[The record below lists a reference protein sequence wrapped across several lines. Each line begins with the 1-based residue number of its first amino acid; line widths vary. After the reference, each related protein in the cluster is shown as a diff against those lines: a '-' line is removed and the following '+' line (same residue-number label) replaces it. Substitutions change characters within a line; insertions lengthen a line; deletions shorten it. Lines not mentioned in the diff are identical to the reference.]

1 MLAPNSLK
9 QESRMPTRS
18 TQETPNTDINAITQ
32 QVDQWLNDV
41 VIGLNL
47 CPFAAK
53 PQRNKQIKIFV
64 SEATQEEAL
73 LEDILLQLIELSTTE
88 PEKLETTLVV
98 VPNMLQDFWDYN
110 FCIDWVE
117 GLIKQQ
123 DWEGIF
129 QVATFHPD
137 YCFGGAAPEDDENL
151 TNRSPYPIFHLIRE
165 ESMEKVLKHYP
176 DPESIP
182 DTNIAR
188 VSALSEEER
197 KKLFPY
203 LFR

>member
-1 MLAPNSLK
+1 M
-9 QESRMPTRS
+9 RS
-18 TQETPNTDINAITQ
+18 TQEIPNTDINTITQ

-64 SEATQEEAL
+64 SEANQEETL
-73 LEDILLQLIELSTTE
+73 LEDILLQLIELNNTE
-88 PEKLETTLVV
+88 PKKLETTLVV

-110 FCIDWVE
+110 FFIDWVE

-137 YCFGGAAPEDDENL
+137 YCFGGSEPADDENL
-151 TNRSPYPIFHLIRE
+151 TNRSPYPVFHLIRE

-182 DTNIAR
+182 ETNIAR
-188 VSALSEEER
+188 VSSLTEDER

>member
-1 MLAPNSLK
+1 
-9 QESRMPTRS
+9 MPTSS

-64 SEATQEEAL
+64 SKATQEEAL

-110 FCIDWVE
+110 FCIDWIE

>member
-1 MLAPNSLK
+1 
-9 QESRMPTRS
+9 MPTSS

-73 LEDILLQLIELSTTE
+73 LEDILLQLIELSTSE

>member
-1 MLAPNSLK
+1 
-9 QESRMPTRS
+9 MPTRS
-18 TQETPNTDINAITQ
+18 TQETANTDINAITQ

-53 PQRNKQIKIFV
+53 PQRKQQIKIFV

-73 LEDILLQLIELSTTE
+73 LEDILLQLIELNTTE
-88 PEKLETTLVV
+88 PEELETTLVV

-117 GLIKQQ
+117 ALIKQQ

-137 YCFGGAAPEDDENL
+137 YCFGGAEPEDDENL

>member
-1 MLAPNSLK
+1 
-9 QESRMPTRS
+9 MPTRS
-18 TQETPNTDINAITQ
+18 TQETPNTDINAITL

-64 SEATQEEAL
+64 SKATQEEAL

>member
-1 MLAPNSLK
+1 ML
-9 QESRMPTRS
+9 MRS
-18 TQETPNTDINAITQ
+18 TQEIPNTDINTITQ

-64 SEATQEEAL
+64 SEANQEETL
-73 LEDILLQLIELSTTE
+73 LEDILLQLIELNNTE
-88 PEKLETTLVV
+88 PKKLETTLVV

-110 FCIDWVE
+110 FFIDWVE

-137 YCFGGAAPEDDENL
+137 YCFGGSEPADDENL
-151 TNRSPYPIFHLIRE
+151 TNRSPYPVFHLIRE

-182 DTNIAR
+182 ETNIAR
-188 VSALSEEER
+188 VSSLTEDER

-203 LFR
+203 LFC

>member
-1 MLAPNSLK
+1 
-9 QESRMPTRS
+9 MPTRS
-18 TQETPNTDINAITQ
+18 TQETPNTDINAIMQ

>member
-1 MLAPNSLK
+1 
-9 QESRMPTRS
+9 MPTRS

-98 VPNMLQDFWDYN
+98 VPDMLQDFWDYN

>member
-1 MLAPNSLK
+1 
-9 QESRMPTRS
+9 MPTSS

-73 LEDILLQLIELSTTE
+73 LKDILLQLIELSTTE
-88 PEKLETTLVV
+88 PENLETTLVV

>member
-1 MLAPNSLK
+1 
-9 QESRMPTRS
+9 MPTRS

-197 KKLFPY
+197 RTLFPY

>member
-1 MLAPNSLK
+1 
-9 QESRMPTRS
+9 MPTRS
-18 TQETPNTDINAITQ
+18 TQETPNTDINAITE

-64 SEATQEEAL
+64 SEASQEETL
-73 LEDILLQLIELSTTE
+73 LEDILLQLIELSNTE

-98 VPNMLQDFWDYN
+98 VPNMLEDFWDYN
-110 FCIDWVE
+110 FFIDWVE

-137 YCFGGAAPEDDENL
+137 YCFGGSEPEDDENL
-151 TNRSPYPIFHLIRE
+151 TNRSPFPIFHLIRE

-176 DPESIP
+176 DPASIP

-188 VSALSEEER
+188 VSALSEQER

>member
-1 MLAPNSLK
+1 
-9 QESRMPTRS
+9 MPTRS
-18 TQETPNTDINAITQ
+18 TQESPNTDINALTE

-64 SEATQEEAL
+64 SEASQEEGL
-73 LEDILLQLIELSTTE
+73 LEDILLQLIELSNTE

-110 FCIDWVE
+110 FFIDWVE

-137 YCFGGAAPEDDENL
+137 YCFGGAEPEDDENL
-151 TNRSPYPIFHLIRE
+151 TNRSPYPVFHLIRE

>member
-1 MLAPNSLK
+1 
-9 QESRMPTRS
+9 MPTSS

-73 LEDILLQLIELSTTE
+73 LEDILLQLIELSTIE

-197 KKLFPY
+197 KELFPY

>member
-1 MLAPNSLK
+1 
-9 QESRMPTRS
+9 MPTRS

-64 SEATQEEAL
+64 SEAIQEEAL

-123 DWEGIF
+123 DWEGMF

>member
-1 MLAPNSLK
+1 MTITRSK
-9 QESRMPTRS
+9 QE
-18 TQETPNTDINAITQ
+18 IAQ
-32 QVDQWLNDV
+32 QVNQWLNDV

-64 SEATQEEAL
+64 SDAQQEEVL
-73 LEDILLQLIELSTTE
+73 LEDILSQLLELDATPAE
-88 PEKLETTLVV
+88 ELETTLVV
-98 VPNMLQDFWDYN
+98 VPNMLGDFFDYN
-110 FCIDWVE
+110 LFIDWVE
-117 GLIKQQ
+117 ALIKQQ

-129 QVATFHPD
+129 QLATFHPD
-137 YCFGGAAPEDDENL
+137 YCFGGTEPEDAENL
-151 TNRSPYPIFHLIRE
+151 TNRSPYPVFHLIRE

-176 DPESIP
+176 NPEAIP

-188 VSALSEEER
+188 VESLTAEER
-197 KKLFPY
+197 RKLFPY

>member
-1 MLAPNSLK
+1 
-9 QESRMPTRS
+9 MPTRS

-176 DPESIP
+176 DPDSIP

>member
-1 MLAPNSLK
+1 
-9 QESRMPTRS
+9 MPTRS
-18 TQETPNTDINAITQ
+18 TQESLNTDINAITE

-64 SEATQEEAL
+64 SEASQEEAL
-73 LEDILLQLIELSTTE
+73 LEDILLQLIELSNTE

-110 FCIDWVE
+110 FFIDWVE

-137 YCFGGAAPEDDENL
+137 YCFGGAEPEDDENL
-151 TNRSPYPIFHLIRE
+151 TNRSPYPVFHLIRE

>member
-1 MLAPNSLK
+1 
-9 QESRMPTRS
+9 MPTRS
-18 TQETPNTDINAITQ
+18 TQETPNIDINAITQ

-98 VPNMLQDFWDYN
+98 VPNMLQGFWDYN

>member
-1 MLAPNSLK
+1 
-9 QESRMPTRS
+9 MPTRS

-64 SEATQEEAL
+64 SKATQEEAL

-110 FCIDWVE
+110 FYIDWVE

>member
-1 MLAPNSLK
+1 MIT
-9 QESRMPTRS
+9 TRS
-18 TQETPNTDINAITQ
+18 NNEIAQ
-32 QVDQWLNDV
+32 QVEQWLNDV

-64 SEATQEEAL
+64 SEANTEETL
-73 LEDILLQLIELSTTE
+73 LEDILTQLLELDTTPAE
-88 PEKLETTLVV
+88 ELETTLVV
-98 VPNMLQDFWDYN
+98 APNMLADFYDYN
-110 FCIDWVE
+110 LFIDWVE
-117 GLIKQQ
+117 ALIKQQ

-129 QVATFHPD
+129 QLATFHPD
-137 YCFGGAAPEDDENL
+137 YCFGGTEPEDAENL
-151 TNRSPYPIFHLIRE
+151 TNRSPYPVFHLIRE

-176 DPESIP
+176 NPEAIP

-188 VSALSEEER
+188 VESLTPEER

-203 LFR
+203 LFN

>member
-1 MLAPNSLK
+1 
-9 QESRMPTRS
+9 MPTRS

-32 QVDQWLNDV
+32 QVDQWLSDV

>member
-1 MLAPNSLK
+1 
-9 QESRMPTRS
+9 MPTRS

-123 DWEGIF
+123 DWEGTF

-188 VSALSEEER
+188 VSALLEEER

>member
-1 MLAPNSLK
+1 
-9 QESRMPTRS
+9 MPTRS
-18 TQETPNTDINAITQ
+18 TQESPNTDINAITE

-64 SEATQEEAL
+64 SEASQEEAL
-73 LEDILLQLIELSTTE
+73 LEDILLQLIELSNTE

-110 FCIDWVE
+110 FFIDWVE

-137 YCFGGAAPEDDENL
+137 YCFGGTEPEDDENL
-151 TNRSPYPIFHLIRE
+151 TNRSPYPVFHLIRE

>member
-1 MLAPNSLK
+1 
-9 QESRMPTRS
+9 MPTRS
-18 TQETPNTDINAITQ
+18 TQETSNTDINAITQ

>member
-1 MLAPNSLK
+1 
-9 QESRMPTRS
+9 MPTSS

-188 VSALSEEER
+188 VSALSEDER

>member
-1 MLAPNSLK
+1 
-9 QESRMPTRS
+9 MPTRS
-18 TQETPNTDINAITQ
+18 TQETSNTDINAITQ

-98 VPNMLQDFWDYN
+98 VPNMLKDFWDYN

>member
-1 MLAPNSLK
+1 
-9 QESRMPTRS
+9 MPTRS

-64 SEATQEEAL
+64 SEATREEAL

>member
-1 MLAPNSLK
+1 
-9 QESRMPTRS
+9 MPTRS

-165 ESMEKVLKHYP
+165 ESMEKVLKHYL

>member
-1 MLAPNSLK
+1 MS
-9 QESRMPTRS
+9 TRS
-18 TQETPNTDINAITQ
+18 TQESSNTDINAITE

-64 SEATQEEAL
+64 SEASQEEAL
-73 LEDILLQLIELSTTE
+73 LEDILLQLIELSNTE

-110 FCIDWVE
+110 FFIDWVE

-137 YCFGGAAPEDDENL
+137 YCFGGAEPEDDENL
-151 TNRSPYPIFHLIRE
+151 TNRSPYPVFHLIRE